1 MPKFNPLSVEV
12 AAQNITFVPAQN
24 GATSVWQR
32 NGGTLAD
39 NALVTYTRRPVT
51 NSQTTRKIAFGL
63 TIPFSSTCETTCTV
77 TSRGVS
83 LFKLDNVVDT
93 RISLDERTE
102 AYDTFVALLQNS
114 DVRDAVINNGSFYS

>member
-12 AAQNITFVPAQN
+12 SGADVTFAPAQN

-32 NGGTLAD
+32 DGVTLAD

-51 NSQTTRKIAFGL
+51 NSQTTRKIAFGM

-93 RISLDERTE
+93 RVTLAERQE
-102 AYDTFVALLQNS
+102 SYDTFVALLANA
-114 DVRDAVINNGSFYS
+114 DVRDAIVNNGSFYS